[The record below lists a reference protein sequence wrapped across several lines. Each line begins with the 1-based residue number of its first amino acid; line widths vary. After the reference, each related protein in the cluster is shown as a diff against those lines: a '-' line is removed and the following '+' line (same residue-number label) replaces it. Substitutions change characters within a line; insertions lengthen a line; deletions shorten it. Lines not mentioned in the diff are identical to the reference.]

1 MATAPSAGLAPPR
14 LRFPRRRAIPSA
26 DVGSLGKSASRT
38 RAVRLALGLAIV
50 GVLTAA
56 WFVSRGLEVRQGGFL
71 PVGSTGV
78 MVLDLSTSVSE
89 ESNRR
94 IARVIQ
100 NIVNTD
106 QPTGLVI
113 FSDSAYEL
121 MPPGTRG
128 VEFRPLLRFFTTQRL
143 SPEER
148 ARQQARGRIGAAA
161 NFIDN
166 PWTSDFRG
174 GTRIS
179 AGLALARSI
188 LRRDGITDGSVVL
201 VSDLDYSPF
210 DFGDLTETLIR
221 YRTDDIPLRIIPL
234 FPSPQDRELFKRL
247 LGEDAVAGWQ
257 ELEGRIGPRSR
268 NAFSGVLPWTLIGLG
283 VLATILLAANE
294 WRCGRLELAGKGA
307 RA

>member
-1 MATAPSAGLAPPR
+1 MATAPSARVGPAR
-14 LRFPRRRAIPSA
+14 LRYPRRRAIPTA
-26 DVGSLGKSASRT
+26 DAGSLGASASRT
-38 RAVRLALGLAIV
+38 RLVRLVLGLALV
-50 GVLTAA
+50 GALAAA
-56 WFVSRGLEVRQGGFL
+56 WLVSRNLEVRQGGFL

-100 NIVNTD
+100 NIVKTD
-106 QPTGLVI
+106 QPTGLVV

-128 VEFRPLLRFFTTQRL
+128 IEFRPLLRFFTAQRL

-166 PWTSDFRG
+166 PWMSDFRG

-188 LRRDGITDGSVVL
+188 LRRDGIADGSVLL

-210 DFGDLTETLIR
+210 DFGDLTETLIH
-221 YRTDDIPLRIIPL
+221 YRTDEIPLRIVPL

-257 ELEGRIGPRSR
+257 ELQGRIGPKSR
-268 NAFSGVLPWTLIGLG
+268 NAFSGVLPWTLIGLA
-283 VLATILLAANE
+283 VLATLLLAANE
-294 WRCGRLELAGKGA
+294 WRCGRLELARKA
-307 RA
+307 APA